1 MVEWRSAVH
10 PERRMPSRAVSPLY
24 LLERFDVGIVHL
36 DADRQVVGMNA
47 FARRVLPV
55 DRMLPFDQMVLDFH
69 PERSRPKVEFLLDQA
84 AQCPVAAPPPMT
96 MIINIPER
104 VLLIKVS
111 RLSDGQQRPGGY
123 TLVFYDITELVAAQ
137 DEPAAP
143 IATAATTAATTPDTL
158 PGTPPA
164 QRRRLLK
171 VPTVSQ
177 QRIVFVDAED
187 IVAIDSDGHYTRV
200 ATASGGS
207 QFCNLSIG
215 DLASRLDPETFMR
228 VHRSHVI
235 NLRAVRQLLRDDG
248 RLAVQLKGVAQT
260 VPVSRSS
267 AAELLERLGVPSG
280 SLALPG
286 RG

>member
-1 MVEWRSAVH
+1 MDSH
-10 PERRMPSRAVSPLY
+10 AVSPLY

-36 DADRQVVGMNA
+36 DGHRRVVGMND

-69 PERSRPKVEFLLDQA
+69 PSRSRPKVEFLLDQA

-111 RLSDGQQRPGGY
+111 RLSGGDLRPGGY
-123 TLVFYDITELVAAQ
+123 TLVFYDITDLVAAK
-137 DEPAAP
+137 DDASPRAAATPAAQ
-143 IATAATTAATTPDTL
+143 AAAEL
-158 PGTPPA
+158 PGQLPVTPPA

-177 QRIVFVDAED
+177 QRILFVDADD
-187 IVAIDSDGHYTRV
+187 IVAIGSDGHYTRV
-200 ATASGGS
+200 LTAGGS

-215 DLASRLDPETFMR
+215 DLETRLDPELFMR

-235 NLRAVRQLLRDDG
+235 NLRAVRQLQRDDG
-248 RLAVQLKGVAQT
+248 RLAVQLSGVAEP
-260 VPVSRSS
+260 VPVSRGS
-267 AAELLERLGVPSG
+267 AGELLERLGVPAG
-280 SLALPG
+280 SLALPN

>member
-1 MVEWRSAVH
+1 MEA
-10 PERRMPSRAVSPLY
+10 RAVSPLY

-36 DADRQVVGMNA
+36 DGQRRVVGMNE

-55 DRMLPFDQMVLDFH
+55 DRMLPFDQMVLEFH

-84 AQCPVAAPPPMT
+84 ARCPVAAPPPMT

-111 RLSDGQQRPGGY
+111 RLTDGERQPGGY
-123 TLVFYDITELVAAQ
+123 TLVFYDITDLVAAK
-137 DEPAAP
+137 DDPAARPAAP
-143 IATAATTAATTPDTL
+143 AAAAPPVAAG
-158 PGTPPA
+158 PGQVPITPPA

-215 DLASRLDPETFMR
+215 DLETRLDPELFMR

-267 AAELLERLGVPSG
+267 AGALLERLGVPTG
-280 SLALPG
+280 SLTLPN

>member
-1 MVEWRSAVH
+1 MDT
-10 PERRMPSRAVSPLY
+10 RAVSPLY

-36 DADRQVVGMNA
+36 DGDRRVVGMND

-55 DRMLPFDQMVLDFH
+55 DRMLPFDQMVLQFH

-84 AQCPVAAPPPMT
+84 ARCPVAAPPPMT

-111 RLSDGQQRPGGY
+111 RLSDGRLKPGGY
-123 TLVFYDITELVAAQ
+123 TLVFYDITELVAAKDDPAAQ
-137 DEPAAP
+137 PAPAAP
-143 IATAATTAATTPDTL
+143 VAAT
-158 PGTPPA
+158 PGTVPVTPPA

-171 VPTVSQ
+171 VPTLHQ

-267 AAELLERLGVPSG
+267 AGELLERLGVPSG
-280 SLALPG
+280 SLALPN